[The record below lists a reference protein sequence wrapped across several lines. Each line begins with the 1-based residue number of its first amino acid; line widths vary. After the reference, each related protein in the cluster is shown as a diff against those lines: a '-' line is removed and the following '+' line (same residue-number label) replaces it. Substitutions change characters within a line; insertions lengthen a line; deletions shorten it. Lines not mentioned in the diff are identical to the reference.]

1 MPDILLLF
9 SSRLFMVSSLTLMS
23 LIHFEFIL
31 VYGIRKWTSFI
42 FAGSCPT
49 FPTRFINRLSYPI
62 VCSCFLCQILID
74 HKSVGISLG
83 SLFCSIILFVCF
95 YASTMPSWLLWPCS
109 IVWYQE
115 CDSSNFVLL
124 SQDCCGYLGSFVVP
138 YTFLKYLF

>member
-23 LIHFEFIL
+23 LSHFEFIL

-42 FAGSCPT
+42 FAGICPT

-83 SLFCSIILFVCF
+83 SLLYSMSVFCRYHADLITIAFSIL
-95 YASTMPSWLLWPCS
+95 
-109 IVWYQE
+109 
-115 CDSSNFVLL
+115 
-124 SQDCCGYLGSFVVP
+124 
-138 YTFLKYLF
+138 